1 MASSKHRVVGS
12 SRTGTRLVAALA
24 LASGVAAEI
33 ATLPFGRAAEGLGVS
48 RATAQP
54 MIAPPAPVLPRT
66 PAQEAARLQRRGDVD
81 GALALLDKRIAEAP
95 RDTQARFLRGVIL
108 TDLKRTAEAAEVFA
122 ALTREF
128 PDLPEPY
135 NNLAVLH
142 AAAGRYDEARRAL
155 EQSLLAN
162 PLNAVARQNLGDVH
176 VQLAREAYERALA
189 QEPRDRAL
197 RAKLALI
204 GELAKLPAGAPA
216 SPAPSQA
223 TSPAANENGAT
234 GK

>member
-1 MASSKHRVVGS
+1 MASSKHRVVGWR
-12 SRTGTRLVAALA
+12 RTGTRLVAALA
-24 LASGVAAEI
+24 LTSGVAGEFAMH
-33 ATLPFGRAAEGLGVS
+33 AFGSAADRIGLARV
-48 RATAQP
+48 AAQP
-54 MIAPPAPVLPRT
+54 MIAPPAPTLPRT
-66 PAQEAARLQRRGDVD
+66 PAQEAARLQRRGDPE

-122 ALTREF
+122 ALIREF

-162 PLNAVARQNLGDVH
+162 PLNAVARQNLGDIY

-204 GELAKLPAGAPA
+204 GELAKVPATQTPA
-216 SPAPSQA
+216 SASSSTPA
-223 TSPAANENGAT
+223 NDNGVT